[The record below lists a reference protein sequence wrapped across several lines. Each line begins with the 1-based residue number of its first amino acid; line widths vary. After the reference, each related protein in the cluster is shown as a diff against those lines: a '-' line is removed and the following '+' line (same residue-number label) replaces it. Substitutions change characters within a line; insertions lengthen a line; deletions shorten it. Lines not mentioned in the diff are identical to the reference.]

1 MWMDQIWGLVIK
13 PQIFGLEGSHEH
25 EICQILLFH
34 VHFLLLLS
42 VHEEHSEFLKHPVTL
57 S

>member
-13 PQIFGLEGSHEH
+13 PQIFSLEGSHEC
-25 EICQILLFH
+25 EIYKILLFH
-34 VHFLLLLS
+34 VPFLLLLLA
-42 VHEEHSEFLKHPVTL
+42 HEEHPKFLKHPVTP

>member
-25 EICQILLFH
+25 EICKILLFH

-42 VHEEHSEFLKHPVTL
+42 VHEEHSEFLKHPVTP